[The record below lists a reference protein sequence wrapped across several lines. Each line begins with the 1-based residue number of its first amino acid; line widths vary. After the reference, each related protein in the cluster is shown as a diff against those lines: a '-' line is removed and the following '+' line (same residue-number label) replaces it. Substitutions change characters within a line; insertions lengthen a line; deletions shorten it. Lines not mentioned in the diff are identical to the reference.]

1 MPNGPA
7 CSQAGATPRASIVT
21 GSSNSHTQTAKPAT
35 MPAITARG
43 GVCGR
48 QMAKPSAGA
57 RVASAEND
65 TAPTSASA
73 SLPAIR
79 RLYAHASS
87 ITATMPMRR
96 CASTAPRRSP
106 PVPRSQPPRNR
117 PGASQWL
124 PIIRLSVSV
133 LTTTMPVAAL
143 SPPRKASSARPCCP
157 CDNGNAST

>member
-21 GSSNSHTQTAKPAT
+21 GSSNSHTQTTKPAT

-65 TAPTSASA
+65 
-73 SLPAIR
+73 
-79 RLYAHASS
+79 
-87 ITATMPMRR
+87 
-96 CASTAPRRSP
+96 TAPRRSP

-143 SPPRKASSARPCCP
+143 SPPRKASSAKPCCP
-157 CDNGNAST
+157 CDNGSAST